1 MIESMKGELLRLG
14 LNLGYAGVDATELVV
29 EAERLG
35 YDSVWAAEAWGYDA
49 VTVMSWLAA
58 RTKRIQIGS
67 AVLQMPARTPAMTAM
82 TAYTLDELSGGRVRL
97 GLGLSG
103 PQVVEGWHGVPYGKP
118 LGKTREYVS
127 IVRQVLERRKR
138 LHHDGEHY
146 QIPYAGA
153 DATGLGK
160 ALMLIGRPSRPDLPI
175 YLASIGPKN
184 VALTAEIAD
193 GWLPVFFSPEHAKEI
208 FWPNLEAG
216 FLRNGDRRTSFD
228 VAPTVSAVITD
239 DAAHGRA
246 LIKPSLAL
254 YIGGMGAK
262 GRNFYND
269 LAGRY
274 GFEREAAQIQD
285 LYLAGH
291 KEEAIAAVP
300 DELVDLTS
308 LVGSR
313 EMVRDRLE
321 VWREAGVTSLLIG
334 MTDLATVRTLAELV
348 L

>member
-1 MIESMKGELLRLG
+1 MRLG
-14 LNLGYAGVDATELVV
+14 LNLGYAGVGADELVL
-29 EAERLG
+29 EAEQLG
-35 YDSVWAAEAWGYDA
+35 YDSVWAAEAWGFDA
-49 VTVMSWLAA
+49 VTVLSWLAA
-58 RTKRIQIGS
+58 RTERIHLGS

-82 TAYTLDELSGGRVRL
+82 TAYTLDELSAGRLRL

-127 IVRQVLERRKR
+127 IVRRVLERRKR
-138 LHHDGEHY
+138 LQHDGEHY
-146 QIPYAGA
+146 QIPYRGS
-153 DATGLGK
+153 DSTGLGK
-160 ALMLIGRPSRPDLPI
+160 PLMLIGRPARPDLPI

-193 GWLPVFFSPEHAKEI
+193 GWLPVFFSPDHARDV
-208 FWPNLEAG
+208 FWPHLEEG
-216 FLRNGDRRTSFD
+216 FARADDPGKPSAFD

-239 DAAHGRA
+239 DLDAGRA
-246 LIKPSLAL
+246 QIKPFLAL

-262 GRNFYND
+262 SRNFYND

-274 GFEREAAQIQD
+274 GFEQETERIQD
-285 LYLAGH
+285 LYLAGR
-291 KEEAIAAVP
+291 KEEAIANVP
-300 DELVDLTS
+300 DALVDLTS
-308 LVGSR
+308 LVGTK

-321 VWREAGVTSLLIG
+321 AWQEAEVTSLLVG
-334 MTDLATVRTLAELV
+334 MTDLVTIRTLAELA

>member
-1 MIESMKGELLRLG
+1 MRLG
-14 LNLGYAGVDATELVV
+14 LNLGYAGVGAEEAVT

-35 YDSVWAAEAWGYDA
+35 YDSVWAAEAWGFDA
-49 VTVMSWLAA
+49 VTVLSWLAA
-58 RTKRIQIGS
+58 RTERIHLGS

-82 TAYTLDELSGGRVRL
+82 TAYTLDELSGGRMRL
-97 GLGLSG
+97 GLGMSG

-127 IVRQVLERRKR
+127 IVRRVLERRKR
-138 LHHDGEHY
+138 LRHDGIHY
-146 QIPYAGA
+146 QIPYQGV

-160 ALMLIGRPSRPDLPI
+160 PLMLIGRPTRPDLPVYI
-175 YLASIGPKN
+175 ASIGPKN

-193 GWLPVFFSPEHAKEI
+193 GWLPVFFSPEHARDV
-208 FWPNLEAG
+208 FWPHLEEG
-216 FLRNGDRRTSFD
+216 FARSGGGRNRAAFD

-239 DAAHGRA
+239 NLESGRA
-246 LIKPSLAL
+246 QIKPYLAL

-262 GRNFYND
+262 NRNFYSD

-274 GFEREAAQIQD
+274 GFEKEAGEIQS
-285 LYLAGH
+285 LYLAGR
-291 KEEAIAAVP
+291 KEEAIASVP
-300 DELVDLTS
+300 DALVDLTS
-308 LVGSR
+308 LVGTR

-321 VWREAGVTSLLIG
+321 AWKESGVTSLLVG
-334 MTDLATVRTLAELV
+334 LTDLTTLRTLAELV

>member
-1 MIESMKGELLRLG
+1 MRLG
-14 LNLGYAGVDATELVV
+14 LNLGYAGVGADELVL
-29 EAERLG
+29 EAEQLG
-35 YDSVWAAEAWGYDA
+35 YDSVWAAEAWGFDA
-49 VTVMSWLAA
+49 VTVLSWLAA
-58 RTKRIQIGS
+58 RTERIHLGS

-82 TAYTLDELSGGRVRL
+82 TAYTLDELSTGRLRL

-127 IVRQVLERRKR
+127 IVRRVLERRKR
-138 LHHDGEHY
+138 LQHDGEHY
-146 QIPYAGA
+146 QIPYRGP
-153 DATGLGK
+153 DSTGLGK
-160 ALMLIGRPSRPDLPI
+160 PLMLIGRPTRPDLPT

-193 GWLPVFFSPEHAKEI
+193 GWLPVFFSPDHARDV
-208 FWPNLEAG
+208 FWPHLEEG
-216 FLRNGDRRTSFD
+216 FARSVDPGKQSSFD

-239 DAAHGRA
+239 DLDAGRA
-246 LIKPSLAL
+246 QVKPFLAL
-254 YIGGMGAK
+254 YLGGMGAK

-274 GFEREAAQIQD
+274 GFKQEAERIQD
-285 LYLAGH
+285 LYLAGR
-291 KEEAIAAVP
+291 KEEAIANVP
-300 DELVDLTS
+300 DALVDLTS
-308 LVGSR
+308 LVGTR

-321 VWREAGVTSLLIG
+321 AWKEAGVTSLLVG
-334 MTDLATVRTLAELV
+334 MTDLVTLRTLAELA

>member
-1 MIESMKGELLRLG
+1 MQLG
-14 LNLGYAGVDATELVV
+14 LNLGYHGVGATELVV

-35 YDSVWAAEAWGYDA
+35 YSSVWTAEAWGYDA
-49 VTVMSWLAA
+49 VSVLSWLGAS
-58 RTKRIQIGS
+58 TSTIDLGT

-82 TAYTLDELSGGRVRL
+82 TAYTIDELSGGRMRL

-118 LGKTREYVS
+118 LAKTREYVG
-127 IVRQVLERRKR
+127 IVREILERRR
-138 LHHDGEHY
+138 RVVHDGDHY
-146 QIPYAGA
+146 QIPYRGE

-160 ALMLIGRPSRPDLPI
+160 PLMLIGRPSRPDLPI
-175 YLASIGPKN
+175 YIAAIGPKN
-184 VALTAEIAD
+184 VALAAEIAD
-193 GWLPVFFSPEHAKEI
+193 GWLPVFYSPDHSGRVFASS
-208 FWPNLEAG
+208 LEEG
-216 FLRNGDRRTSFD
+216 LGRRPDPDRPFD
-228 VAPTVSAVITD
+228 IAPTVSAVVTD
-239 DAAHGRA
+239 DVERGRA
-246 LIKPSLAL
+246 GIKPLLAL

-274 GFEREAAQIQD
+274 GFGAEAALIQD
-285 LYLAGH
+285 LYLAG
-291 KEEAIAAVP
+291 KKQAAADAVP

-308 LVGSR
+308 LVGTR

-321 VWREAGVTSLLIG
+321 SWQEAGVTTLLVG
-334 MTDLATVRTLAELV
+334 MTDIVTLRTLAELV